1 MGKTIREFATEFSTD
16 IKQVQNKVAYIRRK
30 NKQFGKLNKSGVR
43 EFSPTEIQYLKEVL
57 NLTEKP
63 TELSTKLSS
72 EQNRYLEQIAEYKEQ
87 IKTLNRLLENQ
98 QILTKQA
105 QDQNQNL
112 LLENI
117 EIKKELNE
125 EKNKSFWSKIFK
137 KRDII

>member
-43 EFSPTEIQYLKEVL
+43 EFSITEIQYLKEVL

-63 TELSTKLSS
+63 TELSTELSS
-72 EQNRYLEQIAEYKEQ
+72 EQNRYLEQIDEYKEQ

-112 LLENI
+112 LLENV
-117 EIKKELNE
+117 EIKKELSE
-125 EKNKSFWSKIFK
+125 EKNKGFWQKIFRK
-137 KRDII
+137 

>member
-16 IKQVQNKVAYIRRK
+16 IKQVQNKVDYIRRK
-30 NKQFGKLNKSGVR
+30 NKQFGKLNKLGAR
-43 EFSPTEIQYLKEVL
+43 ELSPAEIQYLKEVL

-63 TELSTKLSS
+63 TELSTELSS

-112 LLENI
+112 LLENV

>member
-1 MGKTIREFATEFSTD
+1 MGKTIRKFATEFSTD

>member
-30 NKQFGKLNKSGVR
+30 NKQFGKLNKLGAR
-43 EFSPTEIQYLKEVL
+43 EFSTAEIQYLKEVL
-57 NLTEKP
+57 DLTEKT
-63 TELSTKLSS
+63 TELSTELSG
-72 EQNRYLEQIAEYKEQ
+72 EQNKYLEQIAEYKEQ

-112 LLENI
+112 LLENV

-125 EKNKSFWSKIFK
+125 EKKVSGLRFLK
-137 KRDII
+137 KEI